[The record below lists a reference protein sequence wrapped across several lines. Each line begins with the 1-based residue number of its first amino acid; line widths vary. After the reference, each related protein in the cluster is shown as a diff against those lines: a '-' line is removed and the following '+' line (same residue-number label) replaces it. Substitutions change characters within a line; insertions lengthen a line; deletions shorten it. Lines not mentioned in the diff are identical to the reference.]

1 MREIIEYMILIHRA
15 EEGGFWSEVPSLPG
29 CFSQGETIEET
40 ISNSKEAIELHIQAL
55 IADNAKIPVEDD
67 LIISHVKIESTV
79 V

>member
-1 MREIIEYMILIHRA
+1 MEYMILIHRA

-29 CFSQGETIEET
+29 CFSQGETIKET
-40 ISNSKEAIELHIQAL
+40 ISNSKEAIELHIPAL

-67 LIISHVKIESTV
+67 LIISHAKIENTV